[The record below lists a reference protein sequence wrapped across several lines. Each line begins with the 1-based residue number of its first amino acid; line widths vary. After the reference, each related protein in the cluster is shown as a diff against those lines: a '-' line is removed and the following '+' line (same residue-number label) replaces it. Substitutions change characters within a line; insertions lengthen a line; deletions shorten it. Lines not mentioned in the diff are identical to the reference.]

1 MLGQEGTAS
10 ARASL
15 QGPRHCWGQ
24 RVSPERLSR
33 GRLAENWTTENSPS
47 SAGFTSLCSGGRSM
61 DHGPRG
67 SPRGQQSGAQI
78 SDATTSPEAQGMGA
92 EGDRSTGRGRAAG
105 SLGRGLGRG
114 LGLAGSRGEVVG
126 SPRFTPRPSHRSLY
140 LPKSWTVQVG
150 LVSLLDSP
158 APSHLVEKIL
168 YHSKYKPK
176 RLGNDIALMKL
187 AGPLS
192 FNGASAAPAAPSP
205 SPVSG
210 ASVGSLQRLVPAAS
224 RSPPDGASARGPSQ
238 GAPVGSLPS
247 VVVIFLVL
255 GQTRS
260 FQSYLD
266 IRAALQGDGG
276 SYARPRVLQAVAP
289 LGFAGQV
296 PACLGGP
303 WVRC

>member
-1 MLGQEGTAS
+1 
-10 ARASL
+10 
-15 QGPRHCWGQ
+15 
-24 RVSPERLSR
+24 
-33 GRLAENWTTENSPS
+33 
-47 SAGFTSLCSGGRSM
+47 
-61 DHGPRG
+61 
-67 SPRGQQSGAQI
+67 
-78 SDATTSPEAQGMGA
+78 MGA

-192 FNGASAAPAAPSP
+192 FNGASAAPGR
-205 SPVSG
+205 PVAVARFRGVRS
-210 ASVGSLQRLVPAAS
+210 ARCSVSCWPRHGPRQTVPAPEALL
-224 RSPPDGASARGPSQ
+224 RGHQ
-238 GAPVGSLPS
+238 S
-247 VVVIFLVL
+247 VLF
-255 GQTRS
+255 
-260 FQSYLD
+260 
-266 IRAALQGDGG
+266 
-276 SYARPRVLQAVAP
+276 
-289 LGFAGQV
+289 
-296 PACLGGP
+296 PA
-303 WVRC
+303 